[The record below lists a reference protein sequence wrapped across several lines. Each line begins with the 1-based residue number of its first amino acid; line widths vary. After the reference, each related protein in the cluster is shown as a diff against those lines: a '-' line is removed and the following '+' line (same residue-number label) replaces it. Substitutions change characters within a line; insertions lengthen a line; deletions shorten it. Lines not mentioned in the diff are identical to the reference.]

1 MPRFMNA
8 VAALALSISAGA
20 QTLGRAGSAAVI
32 VPPPRIRMKPEGK
45 HIIQD
50 VSLSNAMG
58 SYTLRYDVVEIPGDP
73 GRVTWVTWAPKSG
86 YAGLGIA
93 APSMACWYNQGFFAW
108 TLDDLNI
115 QSYQAKFRIVRE
127 GGQDAMVEYVWDT
140 PKGVVT
146 ARFAVTSNSD
156 KLLFFGS
163 YEPKGEVQTCKLRL
177 MAYPATFQK
186 PHARSV
192 TTATRTLTSGSAE
205 LDLTKERWILLE
217 DTAEG
222 RMGDGSAGLLLGD
235 PNAFAKVTAGAIGGY
250 GEYIDIELKPGQR
263 RFCLA
268 LYEFPGL
275 PDPLET
281 RAYFQRSGNAESA
294 KLAAMLELD
303 TDEILPPMPVDAQR
317 AARMREEDV
326 KRLKRPAEA
335 WGPSPTPL
343 DFPWADKLRGGP
355 VRVALLAP
363 RWAAYETGELAR
375 RLDMDVTHQYFD
387 TSRAIA
393 STSAW
398 SLAGFTG
405 IGSLG
410 VALASREAARVC
422 ADTTRDVILITNLS
436 GTAVPTTVRQVVL
449 EQVRSG
455 KGLMLTGG
463 SAALKGWPPELTA
476 DPDPELVRNALR
488 AVPWAQL
495 PGLRPDEPGRLGD
508 GPPLLGYRYGAGRV
522 VVLKANISRYSAL
535 VPRSEADEGLEGAT
549 DRILAMNAAALL
561 AAAGRAFPRTELQA
575 PETPITAAKPSVLRL
590 RTAGAR
596 PASVLL
602 RIQDEVDNVV
612 LLKTAKL
619 GPNGRLK
626 LPGLPGTH
634 KYFADVLLRGAD
646 GECIGFAST
655 ALSVAATL
663 QLNSLALSPSR
674 RVHPDAVPIVDLI
687 DGGKLTCRTRVRARP
702 PGVALTLRCTV
713 SDSFGRVLATGS
725 AAVPASGRTQVDLR
739 LQRPVTVCHQV
750 DSTVYAGSRALVT
763 RRDRFTIP
771 VPYPFDDFT
780 ALTWS
785 FPGAETVTRYV
796 QRACYELGTDMMDL
810 CHMSRYGDTLA
821 AREYAVAS
829 RSGLRLIPYVTRL
842 NHVAHD
848 DNTLAPGLFD
858 PEWLA
863 KTSETVRVASRQAAP
878 YGPVAYTLG
887 DENYLSRGKHEACG
901 APETMVAYRAWLKSR
916 YGTIAKLNAVWD
928 TKHARFAQITAPMW
942 IGEAAKQTIS
952 FAAWFDHRDFM
963 DTAFTELHEKLAAVI
978 RQSDPSAKVGWD
990 GLLDYHHLAGYDFH
1004 KLTRNLELNQ
1014 VYSSYR
1020 LQGELVRSFARPG
1033 AFTGEWA
1040 NSVADK
1046 EDGYSAIGWHNLFRG
1061 HNSVWWWMS
1070 WGCGNTP
1077 FNPDGTVSKLGQW
1090 FFAGTAELR
1099 GGIGK
1104 LLLHGK
1110 RDNSGIAILYSQAD
1124 MYAAELSDKVAPKA
1138 AFAGEDAWL
1147 NDLRGLSV
1155 ALEDLGYQ
1163 YRFLAGAELESDPQ
1177 CLAGSKALFLPL
1189 ATCLSD
1195 TQAAAIRAF
1204 VKRGGVLIADG
1215 RVGML
1220 TENGIVRAERSLTD
1234 VFGVSAPSGL
1244 QALSEPSTPTTLKI
1258 GDTRIRAN
1266 LLEPGLT
1273 LAGGVAAPFAEDKPV
1288 WISNGFGKGRGV
1300 LLNLPFSAINPDRV
1314 KAGVTRPLL
1323 IRLGALLADSGLEPH
1338 SRIKTDSGS
1347 PRCIEQTVFRDGTA
1361 AYLGFQQD
1369 MLVRALPPQAL
1380 HVTLPEPA
1388 YVYDVRARRLMSE
1401 KRINTWD
1408 VEVSR
1413 GRPALFALLPYRV
1426 TAVRA
1431 TVPARVRTGS
1441 TLTAPISVTV
1451 GEGKPGFHVVRA
1463 DVFAPGSTTAHRQ
1476 YSQNVACPNGTGEVT
1491 IPFALN
1497 DPGGKWTIELRDVAS
1512 GTIARGAVE
1521 LGPAPK

>member
-8 VAALALSISAGA
+8 VAVLALSVSAGA
-20 QTLGRAGSAAVI
+20 QPLGRAGNAAVI
-32 VPPPRIRMKPEGK
+32 VPPPRIRTKPEGK
-45 HIIQD
+45 HIVQD
-50 VSLSNAMG
+50 VSLSNAIG
-58 SYTLRYDVVEIPGDP
+58 SYTLRYDIVEVPDDP
-73 GRVTWVTWAPKSG
+73 GRVSYVTWAPKSG
-86 YAGLGIA
+86 YTGLGIA

-115 QSYQAKFRIVRE
+115 QSYRAKFRIVRE
-127 GGQDAMVEYVWDT
+127 GGPDAMVEYVWDT

-146 ARFAVTSNSD
+146 ARFAVTSSSD

-163 YEPKGEVQTCKLRL
+163 YEPKGDVQTCKLRL

-205 LDLTKERWILLE
+205 LDLARERWILLE

-222 RMGDGSAGLLLGD
+222 RAGDGSAGLLLGD
-235 PNAFAKVTAGAIGGY
+235 PGVFANVTAGAIGGY
-250 GEYIDIELKPGQR
+250 GEYVDLELKPGQR

-281 RAYFQRSGNAESA
+281 RAYFQRSGNTESG
-294 KLAAMLELD
+294 KLATMLELD
-303 TDEILPPMPVDAQR
+303 TDEVLPPMPVDAQR

-387 TSRAIA
+387 DSRAIA
-393 STSAW
+393 SPRAW
-398 SLAGFTG
+398 SLAEFTG
-405 IGSLG
+405 VGSLG
-410 VALASREAARVC
+410 VALASREAARIC

-436 GTAVPTTVRQVVL
+436 GAAVPTAVRQAVL
-449 EQVRSG
+449 EQVRNG

-463 SAALKGWPPELTA
+463 GAALKGWPADLTA
-476 DPDPELVRNALR
+476 DPDPDLVRHALR
-488 AVPWAQL
+488 TVPWEQL

-508 GPPLLGYRYGAGRV
+508 GPPLQGYRYGAGRV
-522 VVLKANISRYSAL
+522 VVLKASISRYSAL

-561 AAAGRAFPRTELQA
+561 AAAGRALPDAELQA
-575 PETPITAAKPSVLRL
+575 HDAPIPAASPSVLQL
-590 RTAGAR
+590 RTAGPR

-612 LLKTAKL
+612 LLRAARL
-619 GPNGRLK
+619 GPNGQLK

-634 KYFADVLLRGAD
+634 KYLVDVLLRGAD

-655 ALSVAATL
+655 VLPVAAKL
-663 QLNSLALSPSR
+663 QLSPLALSPSR
-674 RVHPDAVPIVDLI
+674 RVHPEAVPTVELV
-687 DGGKLTCRTRVRARP
+687 GGGTLTCSTAIDTPP
-702 PGVALTLRCTV
+702 PGVALTLRCMV

-725 AAVPASGRTQVDLR
+725 AAVPTSGRTRLDLR
-739 LQRPVTVCHQV
+739 LPRPVTVCHHV

-771 VPYPFDDFT
+771 VPYPLDDFT

-796 QRACYELGTDMMDL
+796 QRACYNLGMDMMDL
-810 CHMSRYGDTLA
+810 CHMGRYGDSLA
-821 AREYAVAS
+821 AREYGVAA
-829 RSGLRLIPYVTRL
+829 RSGLRLVPYVTRL

-858 PEWLA
+858 PEWRA
-863 KTSETVRVASRQAAP
+863 KTSETVRIASRQAASYAP
-878 YGPVAYTLG
+878 AAYTLG

-916 YGTIAKLNAVWD
+916 YGTIAKLNGAWG
-928 TKHARFAQITAPMW
+928 TGHASFGQITAPMW
-942 IGEAAKQTIS
+942 AEEAAKQTTS

-963 DTAFTELHEKLAAVI
+963 DTAFAEMHETLADVI
-978 RQSDPSAKVGWD
+978 RQDDPGAKVGWD
-990 GLLDYHHLAGYDFH
+990 GLLHYHHLAGYDFH

-1020 LQGELVRSFARPG
+1020 LQGELVRSFAG
-1033 AFTGEWA
+1033 SDALTGEWA

-1077 FNPDGTVSKLGQW
+1077 FNPDGTVSKLGEW

-1124 MYAAELSDKVAPKA
+1124 MCAAELSGKLAPKS

-1147 NDLRGLSV
+1147 NALRGLTVS
-1155 ALEDLGYQ
+1155 LEDLGYQ
-1163 YRFLAGAELESDPQ
+1163 YRFVASAELESGPE
-1177 CLAGSKALFLPL
+1177 CLVGLNALFLPL
-1189 ATCLSD
+1189 ATCMSD
-1195 TQAAAIRAF
+1195 SQAEAIRAF
-1204 VKRGGVLIADG
+1204 VKRGGLLIADG

-1220 TENGIVRAERSLTD
+1220 TGNGIVRAERSLAD
-1234 VFGVSAPSGL
+1234 VFGVSAPAGL
-1244 QALSEPSTPTTLKI
+1244 PALSEPSTATTLRI
-1258 GDTRIRAN
+1258 GKTSVRAN

-1273 LAGGVAAPFAEDKPV
+1273 LAEGVAAPFAGDQPV

-1314 KAGVTRPLL
+1314 KAGVTR
-1323 IRLGALLADSGLEPH
+1323 
-1338 SRIKTDSGS
+1338 
-1347 PRCIEQTVFRDGTA
+1347 
-1361 AYLGFQQD
+1361 
-1369 MLVRALPPQAL
+1369 
-1380 HVTLPEPA
+1380 
-1388 YVYDVRARRLMSE
+1388 
-1401 KRINTWD
+1401 
-1408 VEVSR
+1408 
-1413 GRPALFALLPYRV
+1413 
-1426 TAVRA
+1426 
-1431 TVPARVRTGS
+1431 
-1441 TLTAPISVTV
+1441 
-1451 GEGKPGFHVVRA
+1451 
-1463 DVFAPGSTTAHRQ
+1463 
-1476 YSQNVACPNGTGEVT
+1476 
-1491 IPFALN
+1491 
-1497 DPGGKWTIELRDVAS
+1497 
-1512 GTIARGAVE
+1512 
-1521 LGPAPK
+1521 